1 MGSALPARKNF
12 PKVFSDSDIEALK
25 IMSRETIGW
34 KIELKRKRPINQY
47 DNSGKP
53 IRRINLAPI
62 P

>member
-34 KIELKRKRPINQY
+34 KI
-47 DNSGKP
+47 
-53 IRRINLAPI
+53 
-62 P
+62 